1 MALTDDQ
8 MAAVRQ
14 HAGYGV
20 VGTTM
25 PITDTSD
32 IVYLAFG
39 MIEMSLYTRLTNLTA
54 VEETRLST
62 FLTTLDLLWTA
73 ISSSTANLDTDQ
85 AAVWYHNKNE
95 VRDRT
100 KLYQGEARRM
110 CAFLM
115 LPTGPGLGSG
125 SLSISRA

>member
-25 PITDTSD
+25 PINGNSD
-32 IVYLAFG
+32 VVYQAFG
-39 MIEMSLYTRLTNLTA
+39 MIEMSLYTRLTTLTS
-54 VEETRLST
+54 VEEARLTT
-62 FLTTLDLLWTA
+62 FLTTLDTLWAA
-73 ISSSTANLDTDQ
+73 IASAGANLDTDK
-85 AAVWYHNKNE
+85 AAVWTHNRDE

-100 KLYQGEARRM
+100 RLYRDEARRM

-115 LPTGPGLGSG
+115 LPPGPGLGAAG
-125 SLSISRA
+125 ISISRA